1 MKKQTKQQ
9 RINEL
14 LKTSYQVREQIADL
28 RRFLRKIDRTIEA
41 LVVKEK
47 KRG

>member
-1 MKKQTKQQ
+1 MKKPTKQQ

-14 LKTSYQVREQIADL
+14 LKTSYEVRQEIADL
-28 RRFLRKIDRTIEA
+28 RRFLRKIDKTLQA

>member
-1 MKKQTKQQ
+1 MKKLTKQQ

-14 LKTSYQVREQIADL
+14 LKSSYEVRQEIADL
-28 RRFLRKIDRTIEA
+28 RRFLRKIDRTLEA

>member
-1 MKKQTKQQ
+1 MKKQTKSQ
-9 RINEL
+9 RINDL
-14 LKTSYQVREQIADL
+14 LKTSYEVRQEIADL
-28 RRFLRKIDRTIEA
+28 RRFLRKIDRTLEA

>member
-14 LKTSYQVREQIADL
+14 LKSSYEVRQEIADL

>member
-14 LKTSYQVREQIADL
+14 LKSSYEVRQEIADL
-28 RRFLRKIDRTIEA
+28 RRFLRKIDRTVEA

>member
-14 LKTSYQVREQIADL
+14 LKTSYQVRGQIAEL
-28 RRFLRKIDRTIEA
+28 RSFLRKIDKTLEV

>member
-14 LKTSYQVREQIADL
+14 LETFYQVKEQIADL
-28 RRFLRKIDRTIEA
+28 RRFSRKIDRTLQA